1 MRNGLVA
8 GHFQR
13 AADRADWTNDLFGH
27 VRILAW
33 RINPTAASLT
43 IQVKNYF
50 TDVATGS
57 ITLARRRALQKSKP
71 PQLETGV

>member
-8 GHFQR
+8 GHFER

-33 RINPTAASLT
+33 RINPAAASLT
-43 IQVKNYF
+43 TQVKN
-50 TDVATGS
+50 
-57 ITLARRRALQKSKP
+57 
-71 PQLETGV
+71 